1 MDSAADQQRKP
12 ESQQPDRLFSGGERP
27 YDPEDLVMVRGM
39 EPTPERLEQARQMI
53 EKEGPQVIERYL
65 P

>member
-1 MDSAADQQRKP
+1 MDTESDQQPGRP
-12 ESQQPDRLFSGGERP
+12 EKLYTGGERP
-27 YDPEDLVMVRGM
+27 YDPEDLVMATGAD
-39 EPTPERLEQARQMI
+39 PTPERIQKARQLI

>member
-1 MDSAADQQRKP
+1 MVSEPD
-12 ESQQPDRLFSGGERP
+12 EQPTRSDRLHTGGDRP
-27 YDPEDLVMVRGM
+27 YDPEDLVMATGHD
-39 EPTPERLEQARQMI
+39 PTPERVEMARRLI

>member
-1 MDSAADQQRKP
+1 
-12 ESQQPDRLFSGGERP
+12 
-27 YDPEDLVMVRGM
+27 MVTGHD
-39 EPTPERLEQARQMI
+39 PTPERIEKARQLM

>member
-1 MDSAADQQRKP
+1 MDSEADQQP
-12 ESQQPDRLFSGGERP
+12 ERPAELFSGGERP

-39 EPTPERLEQARQMI
+39 EPTPERLEKARRMM

>member
-1 MDSAADQQRKP
+1 MVSEPD
-12 ESQQPDRLFSGGERP
+12 EQPTRSDRLFTGGERP
-27 YDPEDLVMVRGM
+27 YDPEDLVMVTGRD
-39 EPTPERLEQARQMI
+39 PTPERVEKARQLM

>member
-1 MDSAADQQRKP
+1 MDSAADQQPQR
-12 ESQQPDRLFSGGERP
+12 PDRLFSGGERP

-39 EPTPERLEQARQMI
+39 EPTPERLEKARQMI

>member
-1 MDSAADQQRKP
+1 MDSAADQQPRR
-12 ESQQPDRLFSGGERP
+12 PDRLFSGGERP

-39 EPTPERLEQARQMI
+39 EPTPERLEKARQMI